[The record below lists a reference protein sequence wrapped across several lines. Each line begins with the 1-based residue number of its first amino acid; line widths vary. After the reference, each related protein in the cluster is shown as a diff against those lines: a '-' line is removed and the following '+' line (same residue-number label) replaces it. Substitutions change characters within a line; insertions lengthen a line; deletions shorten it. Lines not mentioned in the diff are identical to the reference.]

1 MSTGS
6 VKSETSSLNVYSK
19 ERNVVIKKIENVIIS
34 DAIKTNGPN
43 IMDGLT
49 FLDGIFSNSI
59 SVCFF
64 DPQYRGIMDKMK
76 YGNEGVSRQIERSQ
90 LSQMSEEVISE
101 FIQEIGRVLIP
112 SGHLF
117 LWVDKF
123 HLCQGVSSWLKDTDL
138 SIVDLITLDN
148 GKIGMGYR
156 TRRKTEYLVVIQK
169 LPIKAKG
176 IWTKHNIPDVWT
188 EKIVGKIHPHQKP
201 LELQKALIEAVTNE
215 GEYVI
220 DPCAGS
226 YNVME
231 ACKQINRIFIGSDL
245 RNPYQENGTN

>member
-19 ERNVVIKKIENVIIS
+19 ERNVTIKKIENVIIG
-34 DAIKTNGPN
+34 DAIKTNEPN
-43 IMDGLT
+43 VMDGIT
-49 FLDGIFSNSI
+49 FLDVIFNNSI

-138 SIVDLITLDN
+138 TIVGLIT
-148 GKIGMGYR
+148 
-156 TRRKTEYLVVIQK
+156 
-169 LPIKAKG
+169 
-176 IWTKHNIPDVWT
+176 
-188 EKIVGKIHPHQKP
+188 
-201 LELQKALIEAVTNE
+201 
-215 GEYVI
+215 
-220 DPCAGS
+220 
-226 YNVME
+226 
-231 ACKQINRIFIGSDL
+231 
-245 RNPYQENGTN
+245 